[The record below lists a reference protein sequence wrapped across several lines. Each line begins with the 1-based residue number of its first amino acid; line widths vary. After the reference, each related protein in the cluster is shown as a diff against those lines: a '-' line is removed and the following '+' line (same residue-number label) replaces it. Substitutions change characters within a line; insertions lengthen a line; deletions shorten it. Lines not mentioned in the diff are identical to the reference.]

1 MALAPEFFVGGL
13 NAIASCRGG
22 AMYSVSRCR
31 KTLLVDAGVLNR
43 RNQDE
48 CFLTENLDIEI
59 LVTVFMQS
67 SYTERIPFC
76 QTFST

>member
-1 MALAPEFFVGGL
+1 MALALEIFVGAL
-13 NAIASCRGG
+13 NAIAVCRGG
-22 AMYSVSRCR
+22 ATHSVSRCR

-59 LVTVFMQS
+59 LVIVFMQS
-67 SYTERIPFC
+67 SYAERIPFC
-76 QTFST
+76 QMFST